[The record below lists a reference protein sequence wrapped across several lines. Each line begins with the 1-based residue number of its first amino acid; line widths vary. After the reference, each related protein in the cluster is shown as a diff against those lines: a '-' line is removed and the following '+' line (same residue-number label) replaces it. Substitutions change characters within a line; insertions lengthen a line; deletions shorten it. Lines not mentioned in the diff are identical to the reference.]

1 MCFAVFLRIS
11 GWDSAHLRTTVLIS
25 ASQKSGN
32 NMTGSELQKAKESA
46 AEIMRKKQAA
56 GEYHYTSFLCNIWN
70 NS

>member
-25 ASQKSGN
+25 VSQKSGN

-56 GEYHYTSFLCNIWN
+56 GEYHHASFLCNIWK